1 MLLFFLQ
8 ILFFFDMGQFMVI
21 MMMLMAIYGNDGED
35 KNLDSIVLGVGSLHR
50 SLVVGGLHQCVFMK
64 KEVLMVCMIY

>member
-1 MLLFFLQ
+1 
-8 ILFFFDMGQFMVI
+8 MGQFMVI

-50 SLVVGGLHQCVFMK
+50 SLVVGGLNSAPMS
-64 KEVLMVCMIY
+64 LL